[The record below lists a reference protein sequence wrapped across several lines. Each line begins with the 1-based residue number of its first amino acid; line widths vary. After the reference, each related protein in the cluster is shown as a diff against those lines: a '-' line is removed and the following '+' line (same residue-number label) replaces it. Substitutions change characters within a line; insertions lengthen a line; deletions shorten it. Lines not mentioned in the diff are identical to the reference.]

1 MLYKSKSNVKLV
13 YGFILMLK
21 FDKKKMKFII
31 LLSALTGIFSCGNKT
46 QIKQKSMD
54 NTTQI
59 MNDSVQVA
67 TFAGG
72 CFWCTEAVFLEV
84 KGVKK
89 IVSGFTGGFVKNPAY
104 REVCNETT
112 GHAEGIQIT
121 FNPKEVAYEDLL
133 EIFFATHDPTTLNK
147 QGADVGTQYRSA
159 IFYHSDEQKAKAEN
173 YIQLIEKEKLYAN
186 PVVTQIEAAGV
197 FYLAEDYHQNYYN
210 QNKEQGYCQYVI
222 APKLDKLRKYYKS
235 KLK

>member
-1 MLYKSKSNVKLV
+1 MNYIVLISTV
-13 YGFILMLK
+13 
-21 FDKKKMKFII
+21 
-31 LLSALTGIFSCGNKT
+31 LSFFSCGNKT
-46 QIKQKSMD
+46 QLTDIKTEVKKE
-54 NTTQI
+54 I

-84 KGVKK
+84 KGVEK
-89 IVSGFTGGFVKNPAY
+89 IVSGFTGGFIKNPAY

-159 IFYHSDEQKAKAEN
+159 IFYHSKEQKEKAEK

-186 PVVTQIEAAGV
+186 PIVTQIEEAGV

>member
-1 MLYKSKSNVKLV
+1 MNYIVLV
-13 YGFILMLK
+13 STV
-21 FDKKKMKFII
+21 
-31 LLSALTGIFSCGNKT
+31 LSFFSCGNKT
-46 QIKQKSMD
+46 QLTDKKMEVKKE
-54 NTTQI
+54 I

-84 KGVKK
+84 KGVEK

-121 FNPKEVAYEDLL
+121 FNPEEVAYEDLL

-159 IFYHSDEQKAKAEN
+159 IFYHSKEQKEKAEK

-186 PVVTQIEAAGV
+186 PIVTQVEEAGV

>member
-1 MLYKSKSNVKLV
+1 MNYIVLV
-13 YGFILMLK
+13 STV
-21 FDKKKMKFII
+21 
-31 LLSALTGIFSCGNKT
+31 LSFFSCGNKT
-46 QIKQKSMD
+46 QLTDKKMEVKKE
-54 NTTQI
+54 I

-89 IVSGFTGGFVKNPAY
+89 IVSGFTGGFIKNPAY

-159 IFYHSDEQKAKAEN
+159 IFYHSKEQKEKAEK

-186 PVVTQIEAAGV
+186 QIVTQIEEAGV

>member
-1 MLYKSKSNVKLV
+1 MNYIVLISTV
-13 YGFILMLK
+13 
-21 FDKKKMKFII
+21 
-31 LLSALTGIFSCGNKT
+31 LSFFSCGNKT
-46 QIKQKSMD
+46 QLTD
-54 NTTQI
+54 NKTEVKKEI

-84 KGVKK
+84 KGVEK

-159 IFYHSDEQKAKAEN
+159 IFYHSKEQKEKAEK
-173 YIQLIEKEKLYAN
+173 YIQLIEKEKLYTN
-186 PVVTQIEAAGV
+186 PIVTQIEEAGV

-222 APKLDKLRKYYKS
+222 APKLNKLRKYYKS

>member
-1 MLYKSKSNVKLV
+1 MNYIVLISTV
-13 YGFILMLK
+13 
-21 FDKKKMKFII
+21 
-31 LLSALTGIFSCGNKT
+31 LSFFSCGNKT
-46 QIKQKSMD
+46 QLTD
-54 NTTQI
+54 NKTEVKKEI

-84 KGVKK
+84 KGVDK
-89 IVSGFTGGFVKNPAY
+89 IVSGFTGGFIKNPAY

-159 IFYHSDEQKAKAEN
+159 IFYHSKEQKEKAEN
-173 YIQLIEKEKLYAN
+173 YIQFIEKEKLYAN
-186 PVVTQIEAAGV
+186 PIVTQIEEAGV

>member
-1 MLYKSKSNVKLV
+1 MNYIVVLSSFLSLFSCENKAQTV
-13 YGFILMLK
+13 
-21 FDKKKMKFII
+21 DKK
-31 LLSALTGIFSCGNKT
+31 SENK
-46 QIKQKSMD
+46 KV
-54 NTTQI
+54 I

-84 KGVKK
+84 KGVEKV
-89 IVSGFTGGFVKNPAY
+89 VSGFTGGFIKNPAY
-104 REVCNETT
+104 REVCNGTT

-159 IFYHSDEQKAKAEN
+159 IFYHSPEQKEKAEK
-173 YIQLIEKEKLYAN
+173 YIQLIEKEKLYAK
-186 PVVTQIEAAGV
+186 PVVTQIEEASV

-210 QNKEQGYCQYVI
+210 QNKEQGYCEYVI

>member
-1 MLYKSKSNVKLV
+1 MNY
-13 YGFILMLK
+13 I
-21 FDKKKMKFII
+21 II
-31 LLSALTGIFSCGNKT
+31 LSSFLSLFSCGDKAQTVDKKLENKK
-46 QIKQKSMD
+46 I
-54 NTTQI
+54 I

-84 KGVKK
+84 KGVEKV
-89 IVSGFTGGFVKNPAY
+89 VSGFTGGFIKNPAY
-104 REVCNETT
+104 REVCNGTT

-121 FNPKEVAYEDLL
+121 FNLKEVAYEDLL

-159 IFYHSDEQKAKAEN
+159 IFYHSPEQKEKAEK
-173 YIQLIEKEKLYAN
+173 YIQLIEKEKLYTK
-186 PVVTQIEAAGV
+186 PVVTQIEEASV

-210 QNKEQGYCQYVI
+210 QNKEQGYCEYVI

>member
-1 MLYKSKSNVKLV
+1 MNYIVLISTV
-13 YGFILMLK
+13 
-21 FDKKKMKFII
+21 
-31 LLSALTGIFSCGNKT
+31 LSFFSCGNRTQLTDNKT
-46 QIKQKSMD
+46 EVKKE
-54 NTTQI
+54 I

-84 KGVKK
+84 KGVEK
-89 IVSGFTGGFVKNPAY
+89 IVSGFTGGFIKNPAY

-121 FNPKEVAYEDLL
+121 FNPIEVAYEDLL

-159 IFYHSDEQKAKAEN
+159 IFYHSKEQKEKAEN

-186 PVVTQIEAAGV
+186 PIVTQIQEAGV

>member
-1 MLYKSKSNVKLV
+1 MNYIVLV
-13 YGFILMLK
+13 STV
-21 FDKKKMKFII
+21 
-31 LLSALTGIFSCGNKT
+31 LSFFSCGNKT
-46 QIKQKSMD
+46 QLTDKKMEIKKE
-54 NTTQI
+54 I

-84 KGVKK
+84 KGVEK

-112 GHAEGIQIT
+112 GHAEVIQIT

-159 IFYHSDEQKAKAEN
+159 IFYHSKEQKEKAEK
-173 YIQLIEKEKLYAN
+173 YIQLIEKEKLYTN
-186 PVVTQIEAAGV
+186 PIVTQIEEAGV

>member
-1 MLYKSKSNVKLV
+1 MNYIVLISTV
-13 YGFILMLK
+13 
-21 FDKKKMKFII
+21 
-31 LLSALTGIFSCGNKT
+31 LSFFSCGNKT
-46 QIKQKSMD
+46 QLTDKKMEVKKE
-54 NTTQI
+54 I
-59 MNDSVQVA
+59 MNDSIQVA

-84 KGVKK
+84 KGVEK

-121 FNPKEVAYEDLL
+121 FNPEEVAYEDLL

-159 IFYHSDEQKAKAEN
+159 IFYHSKEQKEKAEK

-186 PVVTQIEAAGV
+186 PIVTQIEEAGV

>member
-1 MLYKSKSNVKLV
+1 MNYIVLISTV
-13 YGFILMLK
+13 
-21 FDKKKMKFII
+21 
-31 LLSALTGIFSCGNKT
+31 LSFFSCGNKT
-46 QIKQKSMD
+46 QLTD
-54 NTTQI
+54 NKTEVKKEI

-84 KGVKK
+84 KGVEK

-159 IFYHSDEQKAKAEN
+159 IFYHSIEQKDKAAK

-186 PVVTQIEAAGV
+186 PIVTQIEEAGV

>member
-1 MLYKSKSNVKLV
+1 MNY
-13 YGFILMLK
+13 
-21 FDKKKMKFII
+21 II
-31 LLSALTGIFSCGNKT
+31 LLSSFLGLLSCGNKVQT
-46 QIKQKSMD
+46 IDKKIE
-54 NTTQI
+54 NKKVI
-59 MNDSVQVA
+59 MNDSIEVA

-72 CFWCTEAVFLEV
+72 CFWCTEAIFLEV
-84 KGVKK
+84 KGVEKV
-89 IVSGFTGGFVKNPAY
+89 VSGFTGGFIKNPAY
-104 REVCNETT
+104 REVCNGTT

-159 IFYHSDEQKAKAEN
+159 IFYHSPEQKAKAEK
-173 YIQLIEKEKLYAN
+173 YIQLIEKEKLYSK
-186 PVVTQIEAAGV
+186 PIVTQIEEAGV

-210 QNKEQGYCQYVI
+210 QNKEQGYCEYVI

>member
-1 MLYKSKSNVKLV
+1 MNYIVLISS
-13 YGFILMLK
+13 F
-21 FDKKKMKFII
+21 
-31 LLSALTGIFSCGNKT
+31 LSLFSCGGKVQTADKKIVNKE
-46 QIKQKSMD
+46 IANKKV
-54 NTTQI
+54 I

-72 CFWCTEAVFLEV
+72 CFWCTEAIFLEV

-89 IVSGFTGGFVKNPAY
+89 VVSGFTGGFIKNPAY
-104 REVCNETT
+104 REVCNGTT

-121 FNPKEVAYEDLL
+121 FNPNEVAYEDLL

-159 IFYHSDEQKAKAEN
+159 IFYNSPEQKEKAEK

-186 PVVTQIEAAGV
+186 PIVTKVEKAGP

-210 QNKEQGYCQYVI
+210 LNKDQGYCQYVI
-222 APKLDKLRKYYKS
+222 APKLEKLRKYYKS
-235 KLK
+235 MLK